1 MKGLQG
7 ALVKTGGRP
16 ASDIDDDNDSL
27 DIGEMVGQDTTAPT
41 DDSQNP
47 DNQTLLRL
55 LDYGEK
61 VGVFPAPYCVSFV
74 TFPHLLFSLTL
85 PLPCSS

>member
-7 ALVKTGGRP
+7 AIVKTGGRP
-16 ASDIDDDNDSL
+16 ASDIDDDTDSL

-61 VGVFPAPYCVSFV
+61 VSGVVAALSSTFVSSMV
-74 TFPHLLFSLTL
+74 LPHCF
-85 PLPCSS
+85 

>member
-7 ALVKTGGRP
+7 AIVKTGGRP
-16 ASDIDDDNDSL
+16 ASDVEDDSDSV

-61 VGVFPAPYCVSFV
+61 VGGHAAF
-74 TFPHLLFSLTL
+74 HLLYVFHN
-85 PLPCSS
+85 CWSSWYFNCWSSWYF